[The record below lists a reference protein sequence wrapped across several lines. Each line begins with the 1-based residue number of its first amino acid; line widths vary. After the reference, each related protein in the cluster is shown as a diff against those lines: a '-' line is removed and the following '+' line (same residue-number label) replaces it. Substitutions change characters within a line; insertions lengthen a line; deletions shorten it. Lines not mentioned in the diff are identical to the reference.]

1 MIGQR
6 FNHLVVIRDSGIRKY
21 RAVYWECLCDCGK
34 TTVVRSS
41 NLRDGSI
48 KSCGCLLRVKGTPKP
63 RKKATIRQAT
73 LDKKGLKINKV
84 TIIDFIKELHK
95 PLKVKLLCEC
105 GSVIIKNYD
114 EFIKRN
120 IVSCG
125 CRSKEII
132 RIAKE
137 KEELRKSTIPVYSF
151 KPPKDLTNKIFGKL
165 TVLYWCGVNIDKSN
179 NKHSLWYC
187 QCSCGKYVI
196 KSNNSFRIHNI
207 SCGCNYRSIRQKRA
221 VILNNKRQDKIVK
234 LINDG
239 IIQKDLSVHNHRRL
253 TATVRRQVFIKHGDR
268 CLICGMQN
276 SKAESLC
283 IHHLKPHWAFP
294 SLRYFVS
301 NNIPLCRK
309 CHTELHREVGVFN
322 LSIMPQIEFINKHR
336 DMVGVTY
343 IQSRPF
349 VWLRKNFVDPRHSFK
364 RILFP
369 AGT

>member
-6 FNHLVVIRDSGIRKY
+6 FGHLVFIEDSGIRRR
-21 RAVYWECLCDCGK
+21 RAIYWKCLCDCGK
-34 TTVVRSS
+34 TTLVRSS
-41 NLRDGSI
+41 NLRNGSI
-48 KSCGCLLRVKGTPKP
+48 KSCGCLLYQKGVRKP
-63 RKKATIRQAT
+63 RHKTVIHQAT
-73 LDKKGLKINKV
+73 LDKKGLKINQL
-84 TIIDFIKELHK
+84 TIIDFVKELNK
-95 PLKVKLLCEC
+95 PLRVKLLCDC
-105 GSVIIKNYD
+105 GNTITKDYHEFTKGNII
-114 EFIKRN
+114 
-120 IVSCG
+120 SCG

-132 RIAKE
+132 RRAAE
-137 KEELRKSTIPVYSF
+137 KEALRKSIVSVYTY
-151 KPPKDLTNKIFGKL
+151 KPPKDLTNKTFGKL
-165 TVLYWCGVNIDKSN
+165 TILYWCGVHIDKN
-179 NKHSLWYC
+179 GNKRSLWYC

-196 KSNNSFRIHNI
+196 KKSNSFKNTNI
-207 SCGCNYRSIRQKRA
+207 SCGCNLYRNRRNRA
-221 VILNNKRQDKIVK
+221 LSLINKRQQKIVK

-239 IIQKDLSVHNHRRL
+239 IIQADLSVHNHRRL

-336 DMVGVTY
+336 DVVGVTY